1 MAAGPRAHFPLAPP
15 RPSSNLTL
23 EAMHPP
29 GRHHPTRPEDRFCTG
44 QALPPSAQWPVGER
58 GFTLV
63 EAMIATLIFVMFTL
77 GVYALVIQSYN
88 MTARIRYRDDARA
101 MLLTYVDQF
110 ERLQTTT
117 YVKAV
122 DTSYTRWLF
131 NPASGPTGLGLK
143 WGTLCDED
151 AFNNPLP
158 DPVPGYLDVKLGGTK
173 APIAAQVTREVHFV
187 TPNGASSDVLTGTS
201 MSAAGW
207 LITGKFTI
215 SYVANGQPE
224 TASMTVVRS
233 VP

>member
-1 MAAGPRAHFPLAPP
+1 MY
-15 RPSSNLTL
+15 
-23 EAMHPP
+23 PP
-29 GRHHPTRPEDRFCTG
+29 GRHHPTLPEDRFCTG
-44 QALPPSAQWPVGER
+44 QARPPGAQRPAGER

-63 EAMIATLIFVMFTL
+63 EAMVATLIFVMFTL

-117 YVKAV
+117 QVGS
-122 DTSYTRWLF
+122 TPYTRWLF
-131 NPASGPTGLGLK
+131 NPASGPTGLGLR
-143 WGTLCDED
+143 WGALCDED

-158 DPVPGYLDVKLGGTK
+158 DPVPDHLDVTLGGAK
-173 APIAAQVTREVHFV
+173 APIAAQVTREVHYV
-187 TPNGASSDVLTGTS
+187 MPTGASSDVLSGTS

-233 VP
+233 VK

>member
-1 MAAGPRAHFPLAPP
+1 
-15 RPSSNLTL
+15 
-23 EAMHPP
+23 MHPP
-29 GRHHPTRPEDRFCTG
+29 GHHHFGLYEARTRPNQDSCPGAPRP
-44 QALPPSAQWPVGER
+44 AGER

-77 GVYALVIQSYN
+77 GVYGLIIQSYN
-88 MTARIRYRDDARA
+88 MTARIRYRDDARG

-117 YVKAV
+117 QVGSTA
-122 DTSYTRWLF
+122 YTRWLF
-131 NPASGPTGLGLK
+131 NPASGPTGLGLR
-143 WGTLCDED
+143 WGALCDED

-158 DPVPGYLDVKLGGTK
+158 DPVPGYLEVTLGGDK
-173 APIAAQVTREVHFV
+173 APIPAKVTREVHYV
-187 TPNGASSDVLTGTS
+187 LPTGATSDVLTGSS

-207 LITGKFTI
+207 LIVGKFTI